1 MVVNIGLN
9 VGGFESVR
17 QGFKTLGE
25 VLNLFT
31 FGVHDFRVD
40 TGSWYDKEEGAI
52 VERSLVFRADSGNLT
67 PFALHSIFVNL
78 CVLLEQDAIAFK
90 VDEVGYITFNP
101 SYEGEKFKFNEQYFI
116 NF

>member
-9 VGGFESVR
+9 VVGYEAIR
-17 QGFKTLGE
+17 QGFKTLNE
-25 VLNLFT
+25 VLNLFA
-31 FGVHDFRVD
+31 FGVNDFRVE

-52 VERSLVFRADSGNLT
+52 IERSLVFRAESGSLK
-67 PFALHSIFVNL
+67 PLALHAIFVNL

-90 VDEVGYITFNP
+90 VDEVGYLAFNP
-101 SYEGEKFKFNEQYFI
+101 LYKGEKFEFNEKYFI